1 MRRHHVTEEWRWDT
15 AKILPR
21 HLARLAVVSVRPST
35 RPQGLEH
42 QASTR
47 LPDGLVR
54 RAVAWGGPETRGLVI
69 DEDLGRSG
77 TRVEGRHGFQRR
89 VADVGMDHVGG
100 LLGVEMSRVA
110 RSSKDWQPLVEIWAL
125 CGTLIADLDGIDDPG
140 QDNDRLW
147 VG

>member
-1 MRRHHVTEEWRWDT
+1 
-15 AKILPR
+15 
-21 HLARLAVVSVRPST
+21 
-35 RPQGLEH
+35 
-42 QASTR
+42 
-47 LPDGLVR
+47 
-54 RAVAWGGPETRGLVI
+54 VI

-140 QDNDRLW
+140 QDNNRLW